1 MRQVRKVEELPEE
14 PLRAFLQQHHLI
26 SDVNSVLEVSQFST
40 GASNLTYL
48 LKIENRELVLRRPPK
63 GAIKRGHDMGREFK
77 ILTGLNKGFVKAPK
91 AFVYTEDKSV
101 IGGHRY

>member
-1 MRQVRKVEELPEE
+1 MQNVRKGEELPEQ
-14 PLRAFLQQHHLI
+14 PLKEFLQKSQLI
-26 SDVNSVLEVSQFST
+26 ASVKSELEVSQFPT

-77 ILTGLNKGFVKAPK
+77 VLTGLNL
-91 AFVYTEDKSV
+91 SL
-101 IGGHRY
+101 IHI